1 MNKEQ
6 RQAIIA
12 EDFGWLKDIQ
22 IINVDGKLMLGNDDM
37 PFNVAAVL
45 RESDFVREWL
55 MGFALGNSLG
65 VNYFNVQKWHTMSNR
80 GTQSVLVVDDND
92 QAVLLVK
99 PLIAHN
105 MTPKDFE
112 MMRAV
117 SRHIQQVQA
126 DTTRSQD
133 PNASMGV
140 ASMVKKHIQA
150 KRLTITELVS
160 PEFYTKYGIIPEVEQ
175 KIYYIK
181 DIIRKAKPAPL
192 EDITRSRDILY
203 RDHRKEVVS
212 AEEYRFIS
220 DLSQGQF
227 IIEGKVEAAPTT
239 TAAAERETPS
249 NPLEC

>member
-12 EDFGWLKDIQ
+12 EDFGWLKEIQ
-22 IINVDGKLMLGNDDM
+22 ILKIDGKLMLGGDDNM

-45 RESDFVREWL
+45 RESDFVKDWL
-55 MGFALGNSLG
+55 MGFALGKDHG
-65 VNYFNVQKWHTMSNR
+65 VNYFNAPKWHEISNR

-92 QAVLLVK
+92 QPVLLVK

-105 MTPKDFE
+105 MTPHDFE

-160 PEFYTKYGIIPEVEQ
+160 PEFYAKYGIIPVVEQ

-181 DIIRKAKPAPL
+181 DIIRQNKAPI
-192 EDITRSRDILY
+192 EDINKSRDILY
-203 RDHRKEVVS
+203 RDHRKEPVTV
-212 AEEYRFIS
+212 EEYKFIEE
-220 DLSQGQF
+220 LSLGNF
-227 IIEGKVEAAPTT
+227 IIEGKVETAPTT
-239 TAAAERETPS
+239 AVAEREAPS

>member
-22 IINVDGKLMLGNDDM
+22 VINVDGKLMLGNDDM

-45 RESDFVREWL
+45 READFVKEWL
-55 MGFALGNSLG
+55 MGFALGNDLG
-65 VNYFNVQKWHTMSNR
+65 VNYFNAPKWHTMSNR

-92 QAVLLVK
+92 QPVLLVK

-105 MTPKDFE
+105 MTPHDFE

-140 ASMVKKHIQA
+140 ASMVKKHLQA
-150 KRLTITELVS
+150 ERLTITELVS
-160 PEFYTKYGIIPEVEQ
+160 AEFYTKYGIIPEVER
-175 KIYYIK
+175 KVYYIK
-181 DIIRKAKPAPL
+181 DFIRRGKAPI
-192 EDITRSRDILY
+192 EDITKSRDILY
-203 RDHRKEVVS
+203 RDHRGELVS
-212 AEEYRFIS
+212 AEEYKFLAE
-220 DLSQGQF
+220 LSLNQF

-239 TAAAERETPS
+239 TAAAEREAPA